1 MKTIQSVITT
11 LMLLCMSLGMQAQAV
26 YITVPDGRSIG
37 SSRTREQRPVGDTW
51 GLSVSGKIYGSDELE
66 EKPYPLP
73 NAHIQLVCLNDTTA
87 KTVETSWGDG
97 MFYGWLNVVKK
108 RIKKNE
114 APRVQ
119 MKVTFVGYEPYE
131 KVLTLEKQYEDEE
144 RKKGNYQWGL
154 HLDSVVLKSTPMS
167 TQEVLIVGELKR
179 MYESGDTTIF
189 NVDAFEMPR
198 GTVLLNLVRR
208 MPGLRYEEGQL
219 TYRDS
224 VIHEIRLNGESF
236 FAHDMRIALENIENQ
251 DLKQFR
257 IYKTQADTLSTDTT
271 KHLVADM
278 ITKNPVDNVV
288 MTKPEVGTTNI
299 KNTYH
304 FMMTGLQWKSGN
316 RGEWNADVR
325 LDDLPSASTKKNS
338 NNSVNGSLRRQFGNT
353 SIAYRPNYNY
363 IDNRYSSELL
373 SSTIMP
379 EYEQYSISTSESK
392 NYNNNT
398 GHNLSANGMLT
409 ERGFWNIN
417 TNYSYNDS
425 QDYDRSSNASYSG
438 NPYGGE
444 NNELLD
450 ETQLKAIGLNRQTSE
465 SQSRSH
471 QQQYSINGHFNS
483 SFEGNKVFKY
493 PSISFNVAY
502 SGNEQYGSST
512 EWQQTDYLQY
522 GDSVWTYRRRN
533 ITPSNSGRF
542 TASTDY
548 GFQFGPEKLRQ
559 RINLTYEFEHDCNE
573 RDNVYYD
580 LMNDG
585 RQLDSLS
592 SHERTMNVEHRIQ
605 ANYNINIK
613 GVNLSVNVAYM
624 PTRNRYE
631 YVRLD
636 GVKADTTQHTA
647 DISGTVQ
654 MSYHFTPSRSM
665 SLYYYVSSQMVSGS
679 NLVQPTTIDN
689 PLFIRVTNPNLK
701 KPVRHSFNMHANLG
715 AWAFGA
721 NYGFSRNN
729 VSSRSIY
736 NKKTGGTISSLENI
750 NGNWGTRLNARYG
763 TDFKHANIA
772 INVAHNYNHSVNY
785 IQTSDAEGKKGM
797 SNVQNIEVN
806 PQFTLYTQHF
816 DLSLS
821 GRYNYQ
827 WGNSDYAT
835 SMDKM
840 HNYQIN
846 SSFNYWI
853 GERLTFNTD
862 LNVSGRAGGKMRDVN
877 RTDFIWNMGVEYK
890 LLKDYRGLLKLT
902 WYDILK
908 ERSNFSTNISATGRS
923 ELRTSGNPHYVLLTF
938 QYKLYKMK

>member
-1 MKTIQSVITT
+1 
-11 LMLLCMSLGMQAQAV
+11 MLFCMSLGMQAQVV
-26 YITVPDGRSIG
+26 YISVPDGGSIG
-37 SSRTREQRPVGDTW
+37 SSRTRQQRPVGDTW
-51 GLSVSGKIYGSDELE
+51 GLTISGRIYGSDELE

-73 NAHIQLVCLNDTTA
+73 NANIQLVCLNDTTA
-87 KTVETSWGDG
+87 KTVASTWDQGYFS
-97 MFYGWLNVVKK
+97 GWLNVVKK

-114 APRVQ
+114 APRVR
-119 MKVTFVGYEPYE
+119 MKVTYVGYEPYE
-131 KVLTLEKQYEDEE
+131 KVLTLEKQYADEE

-167 TQEVLIVGELKR
+167 TQEVLIVSELKR

-278 ITKNPVDNVV
+278 ITKKPVNKVV

-299 KNTYH
+299 KDTYH
-304 FMMTGLQWKSGN
+304 FMMTGLQWRSGN

-325 LDDLPSASTKKNS
+325 LDGLPNATWKKDSQNRIS
-338 NNSVNGSLRRQFGNT
+338 GSMRRRFGGT
-353 SIAYRPNYNY
+353 SLAYRPDYNY
-363 IDNRYSSELL
+363 TDNRRNNESL

-379 EYEQYSISTSESK
+379 EHEQYSTSKSESK
-392 NYNNNT
+392 SFRNST
-398 GHNLSANGMLT
+398 SHDLSANGVLK
-409 ERGFWNIN
+409 ERSFWNIRG
-417 TNYSYNDS
+417 NYNYNDS
-425 QDYDRSSNASYSG
+425 QEYSKSSDASYSG

-450 ETQLKAIGLNRQTSE
+450 ETQLRVIGLNRQTSE
-465 SQSRSH
+465 RQSRSH
-471 QQQYSINGHFNS
+471 QQQYSINGHFNT

-493 PSISFNVAY
+493 PSISFNVDY
-502 SGNEQYGSST
+502 SGNKQYGSST

-533 ITPSNSGRF
+533 LTPSNSGRF
-542 TASTDY
+542 SASTDY
-548 GFQFGPEKLRQ
+548 GFEFGPEKLRQ
-559 RINLTYEFEHDCNE
+559 HITLTYEFEHDYTE

-613 GVNLSVNVAYM
+613 GVNISVNAAYM
-624 PTRNRYE
+624 PTRNSYE

-647 DISGTVQ
+647 DINGTVNL
-654 MSYHFTPSRSM
+654 SYQFSPSRSM
-665 SLYYYVSSQMVSGS
+665 YLYYYVSSRMVSGS

-701 KPVRHSFNMHANLG
+701 KPVSHSFNLNTSLG
-715 AWAFGA
+715 AWSFGA
-721 NYGFSRNN
+721 GYGFSRND

-736 NKKTGGTISSLENI
+736 NKKTGGTISRLENI
-750 NGNWGTRLNARYG
+750 NGNWSMRLSARYG
-763 TDFKHANIA
+763 ADFKHANFT
-772 INVAHNYNHSVNY
+772 INVAHNYNHTVNY

-797 SNVQNIEVN
+797 SNVQSINVT
-806 PQFTLYTQHF
+806 PQFKLYAKHYDLTLN
-816 DLSLS
+816 

-835 SMDKM
+835 TMDKS
-840 HNYQIN
+840 HSYSIN
-846 SSFNYWI
+846 SSLNYWI

-862 LNVSGRAGGKMRDVN
+862 LNVTGQAGSKMKDANRAE
-877 RTDFIWNMGVEYK
+877 FIWNMGVELK

-908 ERSNFSTNISATGRS
+908 ERRNFSTHITETGRS
-923 ELRTSGNPHYVLLTF
+923 EFRSSGNPHYVLLTF
-938 QYKLYKMK
+938 QYKLYRMK